1 MCIRDSLSAVA
12 MAPGRPRASLLDDFS
27 VAALVRVSKRVRVG
41 PSDASIKLGPEQT
54 VLQLG
59 ARATAQIWGPDGAH
73 PHRRWSLS
81 GGGGVL
87 GQLTTQRRTQ
97 DLEPDPIRRVE
108 RVGGAEP
115 YVIAD
120 ARFFVA
126 PRWSV
131 GALGRFGVPLTPRRY
146 AGGRALPAF
155 APTLELGVSLGVNL

>member
-1 MCIRDSLSAVA
+1 M
-12 MAPGRPRASLLDDFS
+12 
-27 VAALVRVSKRVRVG
+27 
-41 PSDASIKLGPEQT
+41 
-54 VLQLG
+54 
-59 ARATAQIWGPDGAH
+59 
-73 PHRRWSLS
+73 
-81 GGGGVL
+81 